1 MANYIT
7 QNFLPVKVHIK
18 EHPAWFHR
26 FDVLWTPT
34 ALILDAGGVER
45 FRSEGYLPRP
55 EFRAQLAMGLARVDF
70 MHKKFAEA
78 DRRYDEIIREHSNT
92 SIVPEAIYWKWVS
105 CYKNTND
112 HTVLGEAAKELKQYG
127 DSLWVKKASIWA
139 A

>member
-70 MHKKFAEA
+70 MYKKFAEA

-92 SIVPEAIYWKWVS
+92 SIVPEAMYWKWVS
-105 CYKNTND
+105 RYKNTND

-127 DSLWVKKASIWA
+127 DSLWAKKASISA
-139 A
+139 T

>member
-45 FRSEGYLPRP
+45 FRSEGYLPPP
-55 EFRAQLAMGLARVDF
+55 EFRAQ
-70 MHKKFAEA
+70 
-78 DRRYDEIIREHSNT
+78 I
-92 SIVPEAIYWKWVS
+92 
-105 CYKNTND
+105 
-112 HTVLGEAAKELKQYG
+112 G
-127 DSLWVKKASIWA
+127 DGAGSG
-139 A
+139 